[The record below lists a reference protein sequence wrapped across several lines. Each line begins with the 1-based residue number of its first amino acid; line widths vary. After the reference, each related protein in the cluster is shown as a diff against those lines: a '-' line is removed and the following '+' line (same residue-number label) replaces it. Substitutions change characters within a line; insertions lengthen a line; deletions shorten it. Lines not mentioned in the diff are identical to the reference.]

1 MGTSTLPMR
10 ASPFLSAED
19 KDRERRQKK
28 EAVLREAAR
37 LFCHKGY
44 NETQMSDVAS
54 QLGVTKPTIY
64 YYFKNKEEV
73 LVGCFEVGF
82 EMIEATLKAA
92 ETTTR
97 SGAERLRNAL
107 QAYAEIM
114 TQDFGKCA
122 VRVSINGLSQP
133 SRESIDFHRRRID
146 ARIRALVADAVK
158 DGSIRPCDPKIATFT
173 MLGSLNGIGRW
184 HRADGELAPAEL
196 AKAVV
201 AQVFA
206 GLEPQP
212 RP

>member
-19 KDRERRQKK
+19 RDRERRQKK

-44 NETQMSDVAS
+44 SETQMSDVAS

-82 EMIEATLKAA
+82 ELIEATLKTA
-92 ETTTR
+92 ENTTR

-122 VRVSINGLSQP
+122 VRVSISGLSQQ

-146 ARIRALVADAVK
+146 TRIRALVVEAIK

-184 HRADGELAPAEL
+184 HKADGELGPAEL

-206 GLEPQP
+206 GLDPLP
-212 RP
+212 AP